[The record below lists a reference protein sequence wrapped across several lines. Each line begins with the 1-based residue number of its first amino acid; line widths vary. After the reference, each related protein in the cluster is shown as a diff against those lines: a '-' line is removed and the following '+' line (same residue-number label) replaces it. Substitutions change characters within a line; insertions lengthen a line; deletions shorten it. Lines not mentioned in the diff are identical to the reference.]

1 MKSPVNQTNSPHYER
16 TESERVKIQRK
27 ACCTVTAEQRLKL
40 AGGRHASPPSLLP
53 LLVYPDTQ
61 QRLTNTA
68 AESARRRRGDV
79 SQSCISG
86 TKKTEQA
93 EVLGDGDRTEGRLNS
108 RPAQIP
114 LCTTAQVQI
123 HESHQQLLKC
133 SLSLPSVNIFNRPLL
148 VLQINCSSRRL

>member
-93 EVLGDGDRTEGRLNS
+93 EVLGDGDRTEGRLTA
-108 RPAQIP
+108 AQIP
-114 LCTTAQVQI
+114 LCTTAQVQKVI
-123 HESHQQLLKC
+123 DR
-133 SLSLPSVNIFNRPLL
+133 LSLPSVNIFNKPLL

>member
-86 TKKTEQA
+86 TKKNDQA
-93 EVLGDGDRTEGRLNS
+93 EVLGDGASNS

-114 LCTTAQVQI
+114 LCTTAQVQKVI
-123 HESHQQLLKC
+123 DR
-133 SLSLPSVNIFNRPLL
+133 LSLPSVNIFNRPLL